1 MLAVMTGRN
10 CHSGIMGLVMNDHW
24 CRRMS
29 AGSRSLK
36 ENLIF
41 LKGFQMMSSP
51 WVLNHTLGNRRIQYV
66 EKKSGNVNQTE
77 RGRLDWHRPGIL
89 GQGLDFR

>member
-1 MLAVMTGRN
+1 
-10 CHSGIMGLVMNDHW
+10 
-24 CRRMS
+24 
-29 AGSRSLK
+29 
-36 ENLIF
+36 
-41 LKGFQMMSSP
+41 MMSSP